1 MNTEQR
7 IKLLE
12 EELLKLRE
20 SIKPKRY
27 KLHPKMEKDLTTP
40 IKSCMVQLSIDIAD
54 GTLLDHF
61 NTLIQ
66 LHNAPDGLEGINN
79 GEGYVDFDG
88 TLMPEEILQEVK

>member
-1 MNTEQR
+1 
-7 IKLLE
+7 
-12 EELLKLRE
+12 
-20 SIKPKRY
+20 
-27 KLHPKMEKDLTTP
+27 
-40 IKSCMVQLSIDIAD
+40 MVQISIDIAD
-54 GTLLDHF
+54 GTLLDHV

>member
-27 KLHPKMEKDLTTP
+27 KLHPKMEKDL
-40 IKSCMVQLSIDIAD
+40 IQNYLVQEQTQS
-54 GTLLDHF
+54 HQV
-61 NTLIQ
+61 N
-66 LHNAPDGLEGINN
+66 
-79 GEGYVDFDG
+79 
-88 TLMPEEILQEVK
+88 

>member
-1 MNTEQR
+1 MNNLQR

-12 EELLKLRE
+12 EELIKLRE

-40 IKSCMVQLSIDIAD
+40 IENCMVQLSIDISK

-61 NTLIQ
+61 TLLLKIY
-66 LHNAPDGLEGINN
+66 NSPDGLEGINT

-88 TLMPEEILQEVK
+88 SLLPEELLQEIK